1 MTEEEQM
8 RMELQ
13 RMQRRADEV
22 TDESL
27 ESTRRMLALAEET
40 QDTGIKTLVALDEQG
55 EKLNRVEENLD
66 QINADMREAEKN
78 LTGLEKFCG
87 LCVCSC
93 RRKQDFES
101 SEQYKKAYSKGD
113 SSGGGAGSSGRNN
126 MQGGYDKAPAT
137 GYIQKVTGDARE
149 DEMDENIG
157 QVAGIVDNLKS
168 MAMDMG
174 GELDKQN
181 TQIDRITDKA
191 TANESRID
199 VANKRAENILR
210 K

>member
-1 MTEEEQM
+1 MLSEDEQM
-8 RMELQ
+8 RLELQ
-13 RMQRRADEV
+13 RMQRHADV
-22 TDESL
+22 ITDESL
-27 ESTRRMLALAEET
+27 ESTRRMVRLAEET

-87 LCVCSC
+87 LCICSC
-93 RRKQDFES
+93 RRKKGFEDN
-101 SEQYKKAYSKGD
+101 EQYRKAYSND
-113 SSGGGAGSSGRNN
+113 SSDDKNHSFGSSSDRNAS
-126 MQGGYDKAPAT
+126 GAPSS
-137 GYIQKVTGDARE
+137 GYIKKVTGDARE

-157 QVAGIVDNLKS
+157 QVAGIVDNLKM

-181 TQIDRITDKA
+181 TQIERITDKA
-191 TANESRID
+191 TSNEVRLDRANE
-199 VANKRAENILR
+199 RAERILR